1 MQRFIRKSFAVS
13 KNIHT
18 FAVIVSTMLPIC
30 TANQSG
36 TFAFYNSTNR
46 IFKDGTWWDF
56 TYAPLAFD
64 YKSQKLQEK
73 FGCFEYSAYLCYNKK
88 RKESYMETK
97 DKKIQVHTI
106 DYKDID
112 KFFPA
117 HSEITMSPLPKGHV
131 ARLATIHKVKAQ

>member
-97 DKKIQVHTI
+97 DKKNTSSYYRLQRHRQVFPCSQR
-106 DYKDID
+106 DYNVSTSERI
-112 KFFPA
+112 
-117 HSEITMSPLPKGHV
+117 HSTTHYHLQG
-131 ARLATIHKVKAQ
+131 

>member
-13 KNIHT
+13 KKYTYLCGDSFHH
-18 FAVIVSTMLPIC
+18 ASHLHSD
-30 TANQSG
+30 QGG

-46 IFKDGTWWDF
+46 TFKDGTWWDF

-73 FGCFEYSAYLCYNKK
+73 FGCFEYSAYLCNNNN

-106 DYKDID
+106 DNKDID

-117 HSEITMSPLPKGHV
+117 HSEITMSPLPKGHI
-131 ARLATIHKVKAQ
+131 ARLATIHKVKIQ

>member
-1 MQRFIRKSFAVS
+1 MLFQ

-18 FAVIVSTMLPIC
+18 FAVTISTTLPIC
-30 TANQSG
+30 TANQG
-36 TFAFYNSTNR
+36 RTFAFYNSTNR

-73 FGCFEYSAYLCYNKK
+73 FGCFEYSAYLCYNNK

-117 HSEITMSPLPKGHV
+117 HSEITMSPLPKGHI